1 VAWQLYY
8 KKLKELHTMDYIKR
22 LEALYDA
29 REKDYNEYSQQL
41 WDLEQHANITL
52 QNANNLL
59 KEQSQL
65 RSKVNALANEL
76 SDLKYLLESDEIIN
90 GANYLIIKK

>member
-1 VAWQLYY
+1 
-8 KKLKELHTMDYIKR
+8 MDYIKR